1 MGVEVESKGTAS
13 DPQSLDLTGLPPSV
27 VSELKG
33 LVSALRANLGPVP
46 KPPRDEPYEAWE
58 RRLDTW
64 MNSHP
69 VREVTI
75 DDSRESL
82 YSGRGE

>member
-1 MGVEVESKGTAS
+1 MGVEIESKGTAS

-27 VSELKG
+27 ISELKG
-33 LVSALRANLGPVP
+33 LVAALRDNLATIP
-46 KPPRDEPYEAWE
+46 KPPRDESYGAWE
-58 RRLDTW
+58 RRLDAW
-64 MNSHP
+64 IRSHP
-69 VREVTI
+69 VRETTI